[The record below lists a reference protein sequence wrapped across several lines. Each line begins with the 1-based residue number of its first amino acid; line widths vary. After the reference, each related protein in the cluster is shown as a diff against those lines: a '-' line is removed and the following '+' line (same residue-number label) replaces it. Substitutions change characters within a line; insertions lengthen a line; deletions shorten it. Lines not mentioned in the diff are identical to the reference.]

1 MSLNRRA
8 ADHLIAGPQV
18 AGYKLAHNDEYHLLV
33 VNHRVAPLTPT
44 EYLLSMA
51 LLRVRERWEA
61 ATGRAPLCAS
71 FAHLQHITGI
81 RQRNLLSKHV
91 SNASCKLAPLGIRF
105 ASVGEGYITLF
116 EADLSSREQE
126 PACTRA

>member
-1 MSLNRRA
+1 LHRLSV
-8 ADHLIAGPQV
+8 DHLIAGPQV
-18 AGYKLAHNDEYHLLV
+18 SGYKLAHNDEYHLLV
-33 VNHRVAPLTPT
+33 VNHRIAPLTPT

-71 FAHLQHITGI
+71 FAHLQHVTGI

-116 EADLSSREQE
+116 EADFSSREQE
-126 PACTRA
+126 PACTHT